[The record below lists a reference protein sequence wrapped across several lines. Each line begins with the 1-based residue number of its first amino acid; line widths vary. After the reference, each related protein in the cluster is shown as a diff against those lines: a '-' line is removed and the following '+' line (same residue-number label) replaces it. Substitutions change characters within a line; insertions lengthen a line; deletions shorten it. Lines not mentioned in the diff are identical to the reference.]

1 MRTLIFPKTSENS
14 YIKIINNSLNKVG
27 IDTDDIDQ
35 LKILQPNSTKYKV
48 INLNWF
54 ENVDTDSQVKSFL
67 LFIRQWLRIES
78 YRIKNIKIIMV

>member
-1 MRTLIFPKTSENS
+1 MRTLIFPKTSENP

-78 YRIKNIKIIMV
+78 YRIKILK